1 LLLIN
6 SGEQAHLGNKNLF
19 SFALSWLREEGFA
32 KMIKR
37 EQNSFAKGSNPIEVW
52 QNNIYHL
59 RRFLRGWARNRSGV
73 YKKEKERLLA
83 IIDEL
88 DIKAETSPLNTSDS
102 GKLRE
107 ANDKLLKLRR

>member
-1 LLLIN
+1 
-6 SGEQAHLGNKNLF
+6 
-19 SFALSWLREEGFA
+19 
-32 KMIKR
+32 
-37 EQNSFAKGSNPIEVW
+37 
-52 QNNIYHL
+52 L

-88 DIKAETSPLNTSDS
+88 DIEAEMSPLNTSES

-107 ANDKLLKLRR
+107 ANDKLLKLRREEESKWAQRANVKHVLK